1 MARPSSILS
10 ALPIR
15 AALPV
20 STKGF
25 AGSQGMSQSRMSA
38 SHATA
43 RERGA
48 MHDRAHSPMRV
59 APRGDETPT
68 AYPLREHYLIE
79 RELADRLRSAPR
91 SERGALYSE
100 LYDELF
106 RRVPYH
112 PMLHVGDLPQREH
125 DITRPLR
132 LLRSFLTCE
141 SVFMEIGAGDCA
153 LAMRAASL
161 AKQVYAIDVSEEIT
175 RSVVPPGNFKL
186 ILSDGCSIPVP
197 EGGIDVAFSNQLME
211 HLHPEDAGEQLR
223 NIYRSLAPGGAYV
236 CITPNRMYGPH
247 DISKHFDQIATGFHL
262 REYTAREIRKLFV
275 DAGFAEVR
283 FYASARGRFLRC
295 PYWVIAALE
304 STLGALPY
312 PLRKRLAYTKPM
324 RAVLGLWVAAI
335 KKEAL

>member
-1 MARPSSILS
+1 M
-10 ALPIR
+10 
-15 AALPV
+15 
-20 STKGF
+20 
-25 AGSQGMSQSRMSA
+25 Q
-38 SHATA
+38 
-43 RERGA
+43 
-48 MHDRAHSPMRV
+48 DRARLRMRV
-59 APRGDETPT
+59 APARGETRT
-68 AYPLREHYLIE
+68 KQQLREHYLIE

-106 RRVPYH
+106 RRVAHH
-112 PMLHVGDLPQREH
+112 PMLHAGDHPQREH
-125 DITRPLR
+125 EIARALCFV
-132 LLRSFLTCE
+132 RSFLSNE

-153 LAMRAASL
+153 LALRAALL

-175 RSVVPPGNFKL
+175 RSVVPPGNFRL
-186 ILSDGCSIPVP
+186 ILSDGCSTPVP

-223 NIYRSLAPGGAYV
+223 NIYRSLAPGGIYV

-247 DISKHFDQIATGFHL
+247 DISVHFDEIATGFHL
-262 REYTAREIRKLFV
+262 REYTARDIRKLFV

-295 PYWVIAALE
+295 PYWAIAALE
-304 STLGALPY
+304 SALGALPCS
-312 PLRKRLAYTKPM
+312 LRKRLADTRPL

-335 KKEAL
+335 KKAALS

>member
-1 MARPSSILS
+1 
-10 ALPIR
+10 
-15 AALPV
+15 
-20 STKGF
+20 
-25 AGSQGMSQSRMSA
+25 MSV
-38 SHATA
+38 SHATPP
-43 RERGA
+43 EGGA
-48 MHDRAHSPMRV
+48 MQDRARLRMRV
-59 APRGDETPT
+59 APARGETRT
-68 AYPLREHYLIE
+68 RQQLREHYLIE

-106 RRVPYH
+106 RRVAHH
-112 PMLHVGDLPQREH
+112 PMLHAGDHPQREH
-125 DITRPLR
+125 EIARALCFV
-132 LLRSFLTCE
+132 RSFLSNE

-153 LAMRAASL
+153 LALRAALL

-175 RSVVPPGNFKL
+175 RSVVPPGNFRL
-186 ILSDGCSIPVP
+186 ILSDGCSTPVP

-223 NIYRSLAPGGAYV
+223 NIYRSLAPGGIYV

-247 DISKHFDQIATGFHL
+247 DISVHFDEIATGFHL
-262 REYTAREIRKLFV
+262 REYTARDIRKLFV

-295 PYWVIAALE
+295 PYWAIAALE
-304 STLGALPY
+304 SALGALPCS
-312 PLRKRLAYTKPM
+312 LRKRLADTRPL

-335 KKEAL
+335 KKAALS

>member
-1 MARPSSILS
+1 
-10 ALPIR
+10 
-15 AALPV
+15 
-20 STKGF
+20 
-25 AGSQGMSQSRMSA
+25 MSQSRMSA

-59 APRGDETPT
+59 APRRDETPT

-112 PMLHVGDLPQREH
+112 PMLHVGDLQQREL

-175 RSVVPPGNFKL
+175 RSVAPPGNFKL

>member
-1 MARPSSILS
+1 MRQL
-10 ALPIR
+10 
-15 AALPV
+15 
-20 STKGF
+20 
-25 AGSQGMSQSRMSA
+25 RMSV

-43 RERGA
+43 REGGA
-48 MHDRAHSPMRV
+48 MQDRARSPMRV
-59 APRGDETPT
+59 APRRGETRT
-68 AYPLREHYLIE
+68 GQQLREHYLIE

-106 RRVPYH
+106 RRVPHH
-112 PMLHVGDLPQREH
+112 PMLHAGDLPQREH
-125 DITRPLR
+125 QIARPLGLVR
-132 LLRSFLTCE
+132 RFLTSK

-153 LAMRAASL
+153 LAIRAASL

-175 RSVVPPGNFKL
+175 RSVAPPGNFRL

-223 NIYRSLAPGGAYV
+223 NIYRSLAPGGTYV

-247 DISKHFDQIATGFHL
+247 DISAYFDEIATGFHL
-262 REYTAREIRKLFV
+262 REYTARDIRKLFV

-283 FYASARGRFLRC
+283 FYAGARGRFLRC
-295 PYWVIAALE
+295 PYWAIAALE
-304 STLGALPY
+304 SALGALPCS
-312 PLRKRLAYTKPM
+312 LTKRLAHSPPM
-324 RAVLGLWVAAI
+324 RAVLGLYVAAI
-335 KKEAL
+335 KKEASL